1 MGAGRWGECMKP
13 VRALV
18 GALAAIVL
26 SGQPARAQD
35 VGVFDTATQIAEQ
48 AVSICAAVV
57 FDGQSFESQ
66 LDGNEDWY
74 SVDPRGTGSNLA
86 THAWQSTTVNTT
98 HVMRLPNGGCSF
110 GIDRGDSEALR
121 AHVQDVLASRAPF
134 ELISQQPARSGR
146 ATMYAYC
153 VAEDHPRVMSI
164 VAAERGS
171 RPNFVLNM
179 FRASDVAPSFCRRS

>member
-1 MGAGRWGECMKP
+1 MKP
-13 VRALV
+13 LKILV
-18 GALAAIVL
+18 GVLAAIAL
-26 SGQPARAQD
+26 AGPSAQAQEA
-35 VGVFDTATQIAEQ
+35 GVTESAPQLAER

-66 LDGNEDWY
+66 LDGASDWR

-86 THAWQSTTVNTT
+86 THAWQSAAPNTT
-98 HVMRLPNGGCSF
+98 FVMRLPNGGCSF
-110 GIDRGDSEALR
+110 GIDRGDSEVLRTRVEAALAAR
-121 AHVQDVLASRAPF
+121 GPF

-164 VAAERGS
+164 VAGERGS

-179 FRASDVAPSFCRRS
+179 FRASDLAPSFCRRS